1 MPRLWKALVTLGD
14 LALQFWPVFERSSP
28 VIVRAILLIMT
39 VTYGISL
46 LFSSNLPLRRRFG
59 TAYLVFIGVSY
70 FVAGILGLMP
80 HWNLIE
86 AWIWNLLVSF
96 FDQLVH
102 RFPYT
107 APRAPYYTMPVDEHH
122 LLFSAAVVVVSI
134 IAVVAAFAMAK
145 SHRTAYLMWLVL
157 LGLSIVSLAGYLIVG
172 CVSGGPKETI
182 VPLCW
187 EVSDVTAFMLARR
200 DSDPKP
206 LDCITRSAPPPE

>member
-1 MPRLWKALVTLGD
+1 VLSLFNPG
-14 LALQFWPVFERSSP
+14 QSERSSP
-28 VIVRAILLIMT
+28 GIVRAILLIMT

-86 AWIWNLLVSF
+86 AWIWNLLISPYLLVSF

-145 SHRTAYLMWLVL
+145 SHRTAYLVWLVL
-157 LGLSIVSLAGYLIVG
+157 LALSFVSLAGYLIVG
-172 CVSGGPKETI
+172 FVSWGPKETI

-187 EVSDVTAFMLARR
+187 EVSYVTAFMLARR